1 VSVAKRI
8 LPGLTVSLLLA
19 ALLVSIPTTASAKE
33 SPLQRAAKGELQA
46 PTIGTGANAKKD
58 LFFSPGLVEAAS
70 QALGL
75 QPRGAAPLISSASS
89 DSSVRITS
97 LGCGNRNTA
106 ENVRAN
112 QDCTFRRQAEEMI
125 RANPI
130 SPNNLIIGQNDSR
143 VGFNRCG
150 FDYTF
155 NGGKTWG
162 DGQPPF
168 FQHLNNPTP
177 PNTIATGPIAGTG
190 TFHTY
195 DAASDPALAFDSAG
209 RAFYSCILFDV
220 ADVASAVP
228 VAASPAGAGGS
239 FYNNVPEFGN
249 TYIATEDNSVAAQ
262 ADKEFIVADSYSSS
276 PFRDNVYVTWTNFN
290 ISCGVKQDQLCDNP
304 IYFSRSTDHAVTWSQ
319 PMVISGTSSSL
330 CFFGNFFDP
339 TQPEHACNLDQGSDP
354 TVLPNGN
361 IVVVFNN
368 ANTAA
373 DNPNAQ
379 QLAVTSKD
387 GGLTWS
393 TPVKVGND
401 VVTGEPQCDFGR
413 GPEECVPGPFIRTN
427 DFPRIAVNR
436 TNGDVFAT
444 WQDYRTGEY
453 DIHLSRSTD
462 GGKTWKEA
470 VAPVNPDTGKDHYFA
485 AADVVASGESDR
497 VGDSYFRSDRVPGE
511 NTTPKGGFA
520 PGQPGVQAEP
530 SDYTLAGGSGLD
542 TPYAAKRIS
551 PTFAP
556 PDGGQIG
563 FNGDYSGL
571 VLVGKTAHPV
581 WSDTRNSAPAGQG
594 VTHDEDIFTDA
605 VPLPGGGG

>member
-1 VSVAKRI
+1 
-8 LPGLTVSLLLA
+8 
-19 ALLVSIPTTASAKE
+19 
-33 SPLQRAAKGELQA
+33 
-46 PTIGTGANAKKD
+46 
-58 LFFSPGLVEAAS
+58 
-70 QALGL
+70 
-75 QPRGAAPLISSASS
+75 
-89 DSSVRITS
+89 
-97 LGCGNRNTA
+97 
-106 ENVRAN
+106 
-112 QDCTFRRQAEEMI
+112 
-125 RANPI
+125 
-130 SPNNLIIGQNDSR
+130 
-143 VGFNRCG
+143 
-150 FDYTF
+150 
-155 NGGKTWG
+155 
-162 DGQPPF
+162 
-168 FQHLNNPTP
+168 
-177 PNTIATGPIAGTG
+177 
-190 TFHTY
+190 
-195 DAASDPALAFDSAG
+195 
-209 RAFYSCILFDV
+209 
-220 ADVASAVP
+220 
-228 VAASPAGAGGS
+228 
-239 FYNNVPEFGN
+239 
-249 TYIATEDNSVAAQ
+249 
-262 ADKEFIVADSYSSS
+262 
-276 PFRDNVYVTWTNFN
+276 
-290 ISCGVKQDQLCDNP
+290 
-304 IYFSRSTDHAVTWSQ
+304 
-319 PMVISGTSSSL
+319 MVISGTSSSL

-339 TQPEHACNLDQGSDP
+339 SQPEHACNLDQGSDP

-401 VVTGEPQCDFGR
+401 VITGEPQCDFGR
-413 GPEECVPGPFIRTN
+413 GPEECIPGPFIRTN

-470 VAPVNPDTGKDHYFA
+470 VAPDNPDTGKDHYFA
-485 AADVVASGESDR
+485 AADVVASGQSDR

-511 NTTPKGGFA
+511 NTTPAGGFA

-551 PTFAP
+551 PSFAP

-605 VPLPGGGG
+605 VPLPGGGD

>member
-1 VSVAKRI
+1 MAKRI
-8 LPGLTVSLLLA
+8 LSGLTTTVLLA
-19 ALLVSIPTTASAKE
+19 ALLISVPMTASAKE
-33 SPLQRAAKGELQA
+33 TPLQRAAKGELRA
-46 PTIGTGANAKKD
+46 PTIGSGANAKKD
-58 LFFSPGLVEAAS
+58 PFFSAGLVEAAA

-75 QPRGAAPLISSASS
+75 QPRQAAPLVSSASNN
-89 DSSVRITS
+89 SSIRITS

-106 ENVRAN
+106 DNVRVN

-130 SPNNLIIGQNDSR
+130 SPDNLIAGQNDSR

-177 PNTIATGPIAGTG
+177 PNTIAGGAG

-195 DAASDPALAFDSAG
+195 DAASDPALAFDSSG

-220 ADVASAVP
+220 ADFASAVP
-228 VAASPAGAGGS
+228 VTASPAGAGGS

-249 TYIATEDNSVAAQ
+249 KYIATEDNSVAAQ
-262 ADKEFIVADSYSSS
+262 ADKEFIVADSYSTS

-290 ISCGVKQDQLCDNP
+290 VSCGVNGDQFCDNP
-304 IYFSRSTDHAVTWSQ
+304 IYFSRSTDHAATWST
-319 PMVISGTSSSL
+319 PMAISGIAPGL
-330 CFFGNFFDP
+330 CFQGNVFDP
-339 TQPEHACNLDQGSDP
+339 TQPFSACNLDQGSDP
-354 TVLPNGN
+354 TVLPNGD

-368 ANTAA
+368 TNTAA
-373 DNPNAQ
+373 NNPNAQ

-436 TNGDVFAT
+436 ANGDVFAT

-462 GGKTWKEA
+462 GGKTWEEA
-470 VAPVNPDTGKDHYFA
+470 SAPINPDTGKDHYFA
-485 AADVVASGESDR
+485 AADVVANGETDR
-497 VGDSYFRSDRVPGE
+497 VGDSYFRSERVPGE
-511 NTTPKGGFA
+511 NTPNTVFA
-520 PGQPGVQAEP
+520 PGVQPGVQAEP
-530 SDYTLAGGSGLD
+530 SDYSLAGGSGLD

-556 PDGGQIG
+556 PDGGQAG

-571 VLVGKTAHPV
+571 VLVGRTAHPV
-581 WSDTRNSAPAGQG
+581 WSDTRNSAPADQG
-594 VTHDEDIFTDA
+594 VAHDEDIFTDA
-605 VPLPGGGG
+605 VPLPGGND